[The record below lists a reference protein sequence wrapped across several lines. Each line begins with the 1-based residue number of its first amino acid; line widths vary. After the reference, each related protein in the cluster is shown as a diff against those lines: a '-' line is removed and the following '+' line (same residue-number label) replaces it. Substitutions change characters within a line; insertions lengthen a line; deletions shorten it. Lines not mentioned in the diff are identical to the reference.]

1 MKNIRKVL
9 AILLALAMVL
19 ALAACG
25 EKKKT
30 DKPAQK
36 TEEKANEKAKDD
48 EKKPET
54 SGKEPT
60 ITYLFLGSGKEM
72 PEVEAKVNERLA
84 ELKAGYKVKFL
95 MYGWDNYAEKLGLAA
110 RGSGDKF
117 DLATTASWL
126 GPYATLV
133 NDQGFADITELLD
146 KNAPELKKT
155 LTDEQIKGVTV
166 DGKIYGIPTTI
177 DAVPMARDHFIWNV
191 KELEKIGKKPADVDM
206 LNTVESL
213 EPILK
218 EYKEKFPEKYPLD
231 GGSEWAVRRVD
242 NLIKTK
248 EDGSAVI
255 ENIFATDYMKKAIE
269 TAKKYAT
276 AKYIHPEAG
285 VEGATFK
292 QEDPDT
298 WLVKRGEGEPG
309 ALGDWTANYKTPV
322 HTVFTAEDV
331 YVGNA
336 NVQGKI
342 TSVYNHSEHKE
353 QAVNFIEKIATDEVI
368 QNLLAWGI
376 EGKHYTVKDGKAIP
390 AEKKDE
396 GWAAWGNQFVSN
408 AKRLPNENQYK
419 QDDPEFK
426 ARIEAH
432 IKDLKPGADL
442 GFNPSQDLVEK
453 LSQVSEVK
461 NTHYKELSR
470 GRGNYEEFLQALKDA
485 NIDTVVEELQK
496 EYDAWKA
503 QK

>member
-9 AILLALAMVL
+9 ALLLALTMVF

-25 EKKKT
+25 K
-30 DKPAQK
+30 DNKPSTSA
-36 TEEKANEKAKDD
+36 ENSGENSGEKA
-48 EKKPET
+48 
-54 SGKEPT
+54 T
-60 ITYLFLGSGKEM
+60 ITYLLLGSGKDM
-72 PEVEAKVNERLA
+72 TEVEAKINERLD
-84 ELKAGYKVKFL
+84 ELKANYNVKLL

-133 NDQGFADITELLD
+133 NDQGFADITDLLD
-146 KNAPELKKT
+146 KNAPELKKS
-155 LTDEQIKGVTV
+155 LSEEQLKGVSI

-177 DAVPMARDHFIWNV
+177 DRVPMARDHFIWNIN
-191 KELEKIGKKPADVDM
+191 ELEKIGKKPEDVDK
-206 LNTVESL
+206 LDTVESL

-242 NLIKTK
+242 NLIKTN
-248 EDGSAVI
+248 EDGSALI
-255 ENIFATDYMKKAIE
+255 ENIFAADYMKTAFE
-269 TAKKYAT
+269 TAKKYAD

-285 VEGATFK
+285 VDGSTFK
-292 QEDPDT
+292 QDDPDT

-309 ALGDWTANYKTPV
+309 ALGDWTAAYKTPI
-322 HTVFTAEDV
+322 HTVFTAEDI
-331 YVGNA
+331 YIGNA

-342 TSVYNHSEHKE
+342 TAVYNHSENKE
-353 QAVNFIEKIATDEVI
+353 EAVNFIEKIATDEVI

-376 EGKHYTVKDGKAIP
+376 EGKHYTLKDGKAIP
-390 AEKKDE
+390 DAKKDE
-396 GWAAWGNQFVSN
+396 GWAGWGNQFVSN
-408 AKRLPNENQYK
+408 EKRHPNENQYK
-419 QDDPEFK
+419 PEDPALKE
-426 ARIEAH
+426 RIDAH
-432 IKDLKPGADL
+432 LKDLKPGADL

-453 LSQVSEVK
+453 LNQINEVK
-461 NTHYKELSR
+461 NTYYPELSR
-470 GRGNYEEFLQALKDA
+470 GRGDYAAFLQALKDA
-485 NIDTVVEELQK
+485 NVDSVVEELQT